1 MIQELVE
8 MVKKLENEKEKDVI
22 IDHRYYRNIIGNKGD
37 NIKEIRDKFNQVQ
50 ITIPGPGKQHFLLFH
65 TVLLRNI
72 TIKYLCCLHF
82 CLILPIFFY
91 QLINFFQARKEI

>member
-1 MIQELVE
+1 

-50 ITIPGPGKQHFLLFH
+50 ITIPGPGKQHLSVLMLLPCIIVMKHAYHILQDYQFFL
-65 TVLLRNI
+65 
-72 TIKYLCCLHF
+72 
-82 CLILPIFFY
+82 
-91 QLINFFQARKEI
+91 

>member
-1 MIQELVE
+1 

-50 ITIPGPGKQHFLLFH
+50 ITIPGPGKHYLLFH
-65 TVLLRNI
+65 IALVYNIAMKHLYHFNI
-72 TIKYLCCLHF
+72 T
-82 CLILPIFFY
+82 
-91 QLINFFQARKEI
+91 N

>member
-1 MIQELVE
+1 

-50 ITIPGPGKQHFLLFH
+50 ITIPGPGKPHLLYCV
-65 TVLLRNI
+65 TSQGRNKAFVI
-72 TIKYLCCLHF
+72 QVI
-82 CLILPIFFY
+82 ILSVFF
-91 QLINFFQARKEI
+91 INFFQVKKEI

>member
-1 MIQELVE
+1 

-50 ITIPGPGKQHFLLFH
+50 ITIPGPGKDKNYLLYMHVCALTHF
-65 TVLLRNI
+65 VI
-72 TIKYLCCLHF
+72 S
-82 CLILPIFFY
+82 
-91 QLINFFQARKEI
+91 Q

>member
-1 MIQELVE
+1 

-50 ITIPGPGKQHFLLFH
+50 ITIPGPGKHLLYCVTSQYCNKIF
-65 TVLLRNI
+65 V
-72 TIKYLCCLHF
+72 IKS
-82 CLILPIFFY
+82 
-91 QLINFFQARKEI
+91 

>member
-1 MIQELVE
+1 

-50 ITIPGPGKQHFLLFH
+50 ITIPGPGKQYYVCMYVVSLCHLFCDTMKH
-65 TVLLRNI
+65 LHCFSMINI
-72 TIKYLCCLHF
+72 FKVKCFT
-82 CLILPIFFY
+82 
-91 QLINFFQARKEI
+91 FQVKKEI

>member
-1 MIQELVE
+1 

-50 ITIPGPGKQHFLLFH
+50 ITIPGPGKQHLLFYIA
-65 TVLLRNI
+65 LLCNI
-72 TIKYLCCLHF
+72 TIKYLYHYN
-82 CLILPIFFY
+82 IFY
-91 QLINFFQARKEI
+91 QLINF

>member
-1 MIQELVE
+1 

-50 ITIPGPGKQHFLLFH
+50 ITIPGPGKEYSLCVHVCGFIVSFILQYYNETFALF
-65 TVLLRNI
+65 
-72 TIKYLCCLHF
+72 
-82 CLILPIFFY
+82 
-91 QLINFFQARKEI
+91 

>member
-1 MIQELVE
+1 MQELVE

-50 ITIPGPGKQHFLLFH
+50 ITIPGPGKQHSFH
-65 TVLLRNI
+65 VIVMLCIIAIKHVLYSSR
-72 TIKYLCCLHF
+72 
-82 CLILPIFFY
+82 LPIF
-91 QLINFFQARKEI
+91 IP

>member
-1 MIQELVE
+1 

-50 ITIPGPGKQHFLLFH
+50 ITIPGPGKQYCACVHVSDFIVSFLLS
-65 TVLLRNI
+65 
-72 TIKYLCCLHF
+72 
-82 CLILPIFFY
+82 
-91 QLINFFQARKEI
+91 Q

>member
-1 MIQELVE
+1 

-50 ITIPGPGKQHFLLFH
+50 ITIPGPGKQHYYYIIFYILF
-65 TVLLRNI
+65 V
-72 TIKYLCCLHF
+72 
-82 CLILPIFFY
+82 
-91 QLINFFQARKEI
+91 

>member
-1 MIQELVE
+1 

-50 ITIPGPGKQHFLLFH
+50 ITIPGPGKQHLSVLMLLPCIIVIKHAYHILQDYQFFL
-65 TVLLRNI
+65 
-72 TIKYLCCLHF
+72 
-82 CLILPIFFY
+82 
-91 QLINFFQARKEI
+91 

>member
-1 MIQELVE
+1 

-50 ITIPGPGKQHFLLFH
+50 ITIPGPGKDKLYLLCAHVCAFTHF
-65 TVLLRNI
+65 VI
-72 TIKYLCCLHF
+72 S
-82 CLILPIFFY
+82 
-91 QLINFFQARKEI
+91 Q

>member
-1 MIQELVE
+1 

-50 ITIPGPGKQHFLLFH
+50 ITIPGPGKQTFSNSFAA
-65 TVLLRNI
+65 LLRDSNSRRSNI
-72 TIKYLCCLHF
+72 AY
-82 CLILPIFFY
+82 IFF
-91 QLINFFQARKEI
+91 

>member
-1 MIQELVE
+1 

-50 ITIPGPGKQHFLLFH
+50 IIIPGPGKQF
-65 TVLLRNI
+65 I
-72 TIKYLCCLHF
+72 YIY
-82 CLILPIFFY
+82 I
-91 QLINFFQARKEI
+91 

>member
-1 MIQELVE
+1 

-50 ITIPGPGKQHFLLFH
+50 ITIPGPGKEYLLCVHVCGFI
-65 TVLLRNI
+65 VS
-72 TIKYLCCLHF
+72 F
-82 CLILPIFFY
+82 ILQYYNETFALF
-91 QLINFFQARKEI
+91 

>member
-1 MIQELVE
+1 

-50 ITIPGPGKQHFLLFH
+50 ITIPGPGKQYLLFH
-65 TVLLRNI
+65 IALLCNI
-72 TIKYLCCLHF
+72 TIKHLYHYNM
-82 CLILPIFFY
+82 PTFFF
-91 QLINFFQARKEI
+91 N

>member
-1 MIQELVE
+1 

-50 ITIPGPGKQHFLLFH
+50 ITIPGPGNRHLLFYIA
-65 TVLLRNI
+65 LLYNI
-72 TIKYLCCLHF
+72 VTKHLEYSDFAYVFIS
-82 CLILPIFFY
+82 
-91 QLINFFQARKEI
+91 

>member
-1 MIQELVE
+1 

-50 ITIPGPGKQHFLLFH
+50 ITIPGPGKQYFFIISHCVTSQYYDKVFILL
-65 TVLLRNI
+65 
-72 TIKYLCCLHF
+72 
-82 CLILPIFFY
+82 IFF
-91 QLINFFQARKEI
+91 IS

>member
-1 MIQELVE
+1 

-50 ITIPGPGKQHFLLFH
+50 ITIPGPGKRHLSFY
-65 TVLLRNI
+65 TVLPHNI
-72 TIKYLCCLHF
+72 VMKHL
-82 CLILPIFFY
+82 
-91 QLINFFQARKEI
+91 

>member
-1 MIQELVE
+1 

-50 ITIPGPGKQHFLLFH
+50 ITIPGPGKQHLLVFM
-65 TVLLRNI
+65 VLL
-72 TIKYLCCLHF
+72 
-82 CLILPIFFY
+82 
-91 QLINFFQARKEI
+91 

>member
-1 MIQELVE
+1 MFTFFMNITQELVE

-50 ITIPGPGKQHFLLFH
+50 ITIPGPGKQHL
-65 TVLLRNI
+65 
-72 TIKYLCCLHF
+72 
-82 CLILPIFFY
+82 
-91 QLINFFQARKEI
+91 

>member
-1 MIQELVE
+1 

-50 ITIPGPGKQHFLLFH
+50 ITIPGPGRQ
-65 TVLLRNI
+65 R
-72 TIKYLCCLHF
+72 
-82 CLILPIFFY
+82 
-91 QLINFFQARKEI
+91 